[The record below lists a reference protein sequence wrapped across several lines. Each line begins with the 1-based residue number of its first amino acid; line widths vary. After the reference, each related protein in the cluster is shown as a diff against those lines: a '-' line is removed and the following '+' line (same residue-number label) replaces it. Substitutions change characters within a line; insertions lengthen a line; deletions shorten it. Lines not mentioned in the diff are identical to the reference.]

1 MGERDEL
8 IALACAALASRG
20 VTVDRAAFTAHVLR
34 RGQVPPHL
42 EELALAFASLHA
54 DPRAIE
60 LFERDYFPHAERA
73 LRRMNADQTLRDDV
87 ISWMRGELFVRPQGG
102 LLSSYSG
109 RGDLAGW
116 LRSVATREA
125 LKRLERAKKEVPA
138 DALEELPL
146 PASELAFLR
155 GGHAEQFTR
164 AFNDA
169 FASLSTEQRNLL
181 RQHFLDGLSI
191 DVLARLYDVHRATAA
206 RRLVAAR
213 TALVDAVRT
222 RLKAELGYSTG
233 GVDEVITL
241 SNLNESIEVLLKK
254 TRG

>member
-1 MGERDEL
+1 MSERDDRLRQVCE
-8 IALACAALASRG
+8 ALGAQGITLDA
-20 VTVDRAAFTAHVLR
+20 AAFARHASSRAQL
-34 RGQVPPHL
+34 PPHL
-42 EELALAFASLHA
+42 EELALAFACLHGDA
-54 DPRAIE
+54 RAIE
-60 LFERDYFPHAERA
+60 RFEREYFPHAERA

-102 LLSSYSG
+102 LLASYSG
-109 RGDLAGW
+109 RGELAGW

-125 LKRLERAKKEVPA
+125 LKRLESGKKEVPA

-155 GGHAEQFTR
+155 GAHAAQFTR

-169 FASLSTEQRNLL
+169 FAALTPEERNLL

-213 TALVDAVRT
+213 TALVEDVRT
-222 RLKAELGYSTG
+222 RLKRELALSTG
-233 GVDEVITL
+233 GVDELITL
-241 SNLNESIEVLLKK
+241 SNLDESLEVLLKK